1 MKIKVSIIIFCLHNI
16 FFISCQNETKEIVDK
31 GNFDDFLNKESKTCC
46 ESSITDINL
55 LDSIAYINLDSN
67 SVLSL
72 SEQFNTMVLIKG
84 GVYYMGSSNKEMALK
99 RELPQHKVKVNSFLM
114 DVHEVTNEQFSEFV
128 QETGYQTVAE
138 KSIDWEVYKKKFKV
152 NAPKPKNEFLSP
164 GSLVFI
170 PPKKI
175 SNLVDFSQWWF
186 WVNGANW
193 KHPYGPNSDIK
204 GKEKYPVIHVAYK
217 DAVAY
222 AKWSGK
228 RLPTEAEWELA
239 ARGGLKNKNYPWGDV
254 SVNVGQP
261 KCNYWTGNFPTNNTK
276 KDGFVGLAPVMQFPP
291 NGYGLY
297 DVAGNVWEICSDWYG
312 EDYYDSFD
320 LNSVFD
326 NPKGPKTWKYSL
338 EPLDPKR
345 VMRGGSFLCNDSYC
359 SSYRVSARMPNS
371 QETGM
376 SHVGFRCVKDL

>member
-1 MKIKVSIIIFCLHNI
+1 MIKINFNISIFCLFNVLL
-16 FFISCQNETKEIVDK
+16 ISCQNKTKEIIDK
-31 GNFDDFLNKESKTCC
+31 ENFNEDYTSCC
-46 ESSITDINL
+46 EKSNLNINL
-55 LDSIAYINLDSN
+55 SN
-67 SVLSL
+67 SISYIDKCNDSV
-72 SEQFNTMVLIKG
+72 FINTEKINKMVLIKG
-84 GVYYMGSSNKEMALK
+84 GVYLMGSSNKEIALK
-99 RELPQHKVKVNSFLM
+99 RELPQHKVKVSSFLM
-114 DVHEVTNEQFSEFV
+114 DIHEVTNEQFSAFV
-128 QETGYQTVAE
+128 KETSYQTVAE

-152 NAPKPKNEFLSP
+152 NTPKPKDEYLSP

-170 PPKKI
+170 PPNKVN
-175 SNLVDFSQWWF
+175 NLMDYSQWWF
-186 WVNGANW
+186 WVNGADW
-193 KHPYGPNSDIK
+193 KHPNGPNSDIK
-204 GKEKYPVIHVAYK
+204 GKEKYPVIHIAYQ
-217 DAVAY
+217 DALAY

-228 RLPTEAEWELA
+228 RLPTEAEWEWA

-276 KDGFVGLAPVMQFPP
+276 KDGFVGIAPVMQFPP

-312 EDYYDSFD
+312 EDYYNSFN
-320 LNSVFD
+320 LNGVFD
-326 NPKGPKTWKYSL
+326 NPKGPKTWKYTL
-338 EPLDPKR
+338 EPSDPKR
-345 VMRGGSFLCNDSYC
+345 VMRGGSYLCNDSYC